1 MIGSDSCVEFAEI
14 AMQRGHSVVAC
25 DNQSLP
31 FRESCFDAV
40 ISVGVIHHFASGKRR
55 SKALEELYRIL
66 RPGGRM
72 LVYVWAFEQEQRKVC
87 NWGEG
92 GGSKVCI
99 KFGAIVI
106 CGTYKADPM
115 HKAEWL
121 VC

>member
-1 MIGSDSCVEFAEI
+1 MGLALDSFVIGSDSCVEFAEI
-14 AMQRGHSVVAC
+14 AIQRGHSVVAC

-87 NWGEG
+87 N
-92 GGSKVCI
+92 
-99 KFGAIVI
+99 
-106 CGTYKADPM
+106 
-115 HKAEWL
+115 
-121 VC
+121 